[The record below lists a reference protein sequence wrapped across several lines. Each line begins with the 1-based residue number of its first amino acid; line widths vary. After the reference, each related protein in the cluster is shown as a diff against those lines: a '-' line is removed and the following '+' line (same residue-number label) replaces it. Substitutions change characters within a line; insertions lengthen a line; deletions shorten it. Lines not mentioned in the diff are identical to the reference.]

1 MTTATPRKSSRKTPR
16 PADGRPATAA
26 KSVPAQDPEADTAVD
41 APRKPA
47 AAKKEGAAASA
58 QAPLTDRTAE
68 AASTLES
75 RIAAADPAALRDLY
89 RDMLFVRRFEERT
102 AQAYQQARIGGYC
115 HLNLGEEATVVG
127 VGAAMR
133 PTDYLFTNY
142 REHGYALAKGIEP
155 GRVMAELYG
164 RSTGTSKGWGGSM
177 HMYDTATR
185 LLGGYAIV
193 GGQVPLAVGA
203 ALAIDYRGEDDV
215 VVCQMGEGTTNIGAF
230 HESLNIA
237 ALWRLPVVFL
247 VINNYTGMGTTVEKS
262 SAEPDLWKRA
272 AAYRMR
278 GERVDG
284 TDVLAV
290 REAASE
296 LIESARRE
304 GKPAL
309 LEAVS
314 HRLKGHSVVD
324 PAKYRSTEAV
334 SEAREHDPITLWH
347 ARLLEAGVLSAE
359 SAAAIEAE
367 VGEKVSAAV
376 EFAESSPHPN
386 PDSLFDYTYATRVPG
401 ELRRLPADPLFPVDA
416 ER

>member
-1 MTTATPRKSSRKTPR
+1 MTTTTPPKATRTSTRRAPKR
-16 PADGRPATAA
+16 PAVTAESTGIA
-26 KSVPAQDPEADTAVD
+26 SSESLPD
-41 APRKPA
+41 A
-47 AAKKEGAAASA
+47 
-58 QAPLTDRTAE
+58 RTASQTPSFDARV
-68 AASTLES
+68 AAEDPGTL
-75 RIAAADPAALRDLY
+75 RKLY

-102 AQAYQQARIGGYC
+102 AQSYQQAKIGGYC

-127 VGAAMR
+127 LGAAMR

-177 HMYDTATR
+177 HMYDTQTR

-203 ALAIDYRGEDDV
+203 ALAIDYRGGDDV

-230 HESLNIA
+230 HESLNLA
-237 ALWRLPVVFL
+237 ALWNLPIVFL
-247 VINNYTGMGTTVEKS
+247 VVNNQTGMGTTVEKS

-290 REAASE
+290 REVASE
-296 LIESARRE
+296 LIEAARRE

-324 PAKYRSTEAV
+324 PAKYRTGEAI
-334 SEAREHDPITLWH
+334 SAARDNDPI
-347 ARLLEAGVLSAE
+347 ARWQTALLKAGVLSE
-359 SAAAIEAE
+359 DSAAALDAEILAE
-367 VGEKVSAAV
+367 VAAAV
-376 EFAESSPHPN
+376 EFADTSPHPQ
-386 PDSLFDYTYATRVPG
+386 PSSLFDYTYATPVPG
-401 ELRRLPADPLFPVDA
+401 DSRRLPADPLFTA
-416 ER
+416 

>member
-1 MTTATPRKSSRKTPR
+1 MTTSTTSRKTTR
-16 PADGRPATAA
+16 PEAIQSPAPSRTNGG
-26 KSVPAQDPEADTAVD
+26 PAQTSMDQADARLAAEDPDT
-41 APRKPA
+41 
-47 AAKKEGAAASA
+47 
-58 QAPLTDRTAE
+58 
-68 AASTLES
+68 
-75 RIAAADPAALRDLY
+75 LRGLY

-102 AQAYQQARIGGYC
+102 AQSYQQAKIGGYC

-127 VGAAMR
+127 LGAAMR

-155 GRVMAELYG
+155 GQVMAELYG

-185 LLGGYAIV
+185 MLGGYAIV

-203 ALAIDYRGEDDV
+203 ALAIDYRGGDDV

-237 ALWRLPVVFL
+237 ALWNLPVVFL
-247 VINNYTGMGTTVEKS
+247 VINNQTGMGTTVERS

-272 AAYRMR
+272 ASYRMR

-290 REAASE
+290 REMAGE
-296 LIESARRE
+296 LIETARRE
-304 GKPAL
+304 RKPAL

-324 PAKYRSTEAV
+324 PAKYRTEEAV
-334 SEAREHDPITLWH
+334 ATARSNDPVDRWRD
-347 ARLLEAGVLSAE
+347 ALLAAGVLDDQSV
-359 SAAAIEAE
+359 AALDAE
-367 VGEKVSAAV
+367 VAAGVAAAV
-376 EFAESSPHPN
+376 EFADASPHPE
-386 PDSLFDYTYATRVPG
+386 PSSLFDFTYATPVAG
-401 ELRRLPADPLFPVDA
+401 DSRRLPADPLFTA
-416 ER
+416 

>member
-1 MTTATPRKSSRKTPR
+1 MTTTT
-16 PADGRPATAA
+16 
-26 KSVPAQDPEADTAVD
+26 
-41 APRKPA
+41 APRKTTRKPKPA
-47 AAKKEGAAASA
+47 TGSDHAEPPFGGES
-58 QAPLTDRTAE
+58 PDR
-68 AASTLES
+68 
-75 RIAAADPAALRDLY
+75 LRELY

-102 AQAYQQARIGGYC
+102 AQAYQQAKIGGYC

-127 VGAAMR
+127 LGAAMR

-177 HMYDTATR
+177 HMYDTTTR

-193 GGQVPLAVGA
+193 GGQVPLAIGA
-203 ALAIDYRGEDDV
+203 ALAIDYRGDDDV

-237 ALWRLPVVFL
+237 ALWNLPVVFL
-247 VINNYTGMGTTVEKS
+247 VINNQTGMGTTVEKS

-272 AAYRMR
+272 AAYRLR

-290 REAASE
+290 RDAAGE
-296 LIESARRE
+296 LIEAARRE

-314 HRLKGHSVVD
+314 YRLKGHSVVD
-324 PAKYRSTEAV
+324 PAKYRTSEAV
-334 SEAREHDPITLWH
+334 EVAREHDPITLWH
-347 ARLLEAGVLSAE
+347 NRLLEAGVLTES
-359 SAAAIEAE
+359 SAAGIEAE
-367 VGEKVSAAV
+367 VTESVAAAV
-376 EFAESSPHPN
+376 EFADSSPHPD
-386 PDSLFDYTYATRVPG
+386 PSSLFDYTYATPVPG
-401 ELRRLPADPLFPVDA
+401 EQRRLPADPVFAV
-416 ER
+416 

>member
-1 MTTATPRKSSRKTPR
+1 MTTSTASRKPSRKTARSTSAPVAADR
-16 PADGRPATAA
+16 ESDDAVPARTPND
-26 KSVPAQDPEADTAVD
+26 SVPVD
-41 APRKPA
+41 A
-47 AAKKEGAAASA
+47 
-58 QAPLTDRTAE
+58 
-68 AASTLES
+68 
-75 RIAAADPAALRDLY
+75 RIAAEDPDRLRGLF

-102 AQAYQQARIGGYC
+102 AQSYQQAKIGGYC

-127 VGAAMR
+127 LGAAMR

-164 RSTGTSKGWGGSM
+164 RATGTSKGWGGSM
-177 HMYDTATR
+177 HMYDTVTR
-185 LLGGYAIV
+185 MLGGYAIV

-247 VINNYTGMGTTVEKS
+247 VINNQTGMGTTVERS

-290 REAASE
+290 RDVAGE
-296 LIESARRE
+296 LIETARRE
-304 GKPAL
+304 KKPAL

-324 PAKYRSTEAV
+324 PAKYRTEDAV
-334 SEAREHDPITLWH
+334 SIARSNDPIVRWRE
-347 ARLLEAGVLSAE
+347 ALLAAGVLDDRSVAE
-359 SAAAIEAE
+359 LEAE
-367 VGEKVSAAV
+367 VTAAVAAAV
-376 EFAESSPHPN
+376 EFADASPHPE
-386 PDSLFDYTYATRVPG
+386 PSSLFDYNYATPVAG
-401 ELRRLPADPLFPVDA
+401 DSRRLPADPLFTT
-416 ER
+416 

>member
-1 MTTATPRKSSRKTPR
+1 MTTTTTAREPRRTAPR
-16 PADGRPATAA
+16 STGTEPVEPTAA
-26 KSVPAQDPEADTAVD
+26 DSTARS
-41 APRKPA
+41 AP
-47 AAKKEGAAASA
+47 
-58 QAPLTDRTAE
+58 TD
-68 AASTLES
+68 LDK
-75 RIAAADPAALRDLY
+75 RIAAEDPESLRGLY

-102 AQAYQQARIGGYC
+102 AQSYQQAKIGGYC

-127 VGAAMR
+127 MGAAMR

-203 ALAIDYRGEDDV
+203 ALAIDYRGDDDV

-237 ALWRLPVVFL
+237 ALWNLPIVFL
-247 VINNYTGMGTTVEKS
+247 VINNQTGMGTTVENS

-290 REAASE
+290 RDVAGE
-296 LIESARRE
+296 LIETARQTGR
-304 GKPAL
+304 PAL

-314 HRLKGHSVVD
+314 YRLKGHSVVD
-324 PAKYRSTEAV
+324 PAKYRTAEAV
-334 SEAREHDPITLWH
+334 ATARDNDPIVRWH
-347 ARLLEAGVLSAE
+347 AALREAGVLTEDSAAEMERAVSAE
-359 SAAAIEAE
+359 
-367 VGEKVSAAV
+367 VVAAV
-376 EFAESSPHPN
+376 EFADASPHPE
-386 PDSLFDYTYATRVPG
+386 PSSLFDYNYATPVAG
-401 ELRRLPADPLFPVDA
+401 DSRRLPADPLFTF
-416 ER
+416 

>member
-1 MTTATPRKSSRKTPR
+1 MTTSTAPRKSSRKAAR
-16 PADGRPATAA
+16 PAENAGSATAA
-26 KSVPAQDPEADTAVD
+26 GSI
-41 APRKPA
+41 
-47 AAKKEGAAASA
+47 
-58 QAPLTDRTAE
+58 
-68 AASTLES
+68 ES
-75 RIAAADPAALRDLY
+75 RIAAEDPGTLRTLY
-89 RDMLFVRRFEERT
+89 RDMLLVRRFEERT
-102 AQAYQQARIGGYC
+102 AQSYQQAKIGGYC

-127 VGAAMR
+127 MGAAMR

-203 ALAIDYRGEDDV
+203 ALAIDYRGGDDV
-215 VVCQMGEGTTNIGAF
+215 VICQMGEGTTNIGAF

-237 ALWRLPVVFL
+237 ALWHLPIVFL
-247 VINNYTGMGTTVEKS
+247 VINNQTGMGTTVEKS

-272 AAYRMR
+272 SAYRMR

-290 REAASE
+290 RDVASE
-296 LIESARRE
+296 LIETARRE

-314 HRLKGHSVVD
+314 YRLKGHSVVD

-334 SEAREHDPITLWH
+334 SVARENDPILRWH
-347 ARLLEAGVLSAE
+347 ATLLEAGVLSE
-359 SAAAIEAE
+359 DSVAAIDNE
-367 VGEKVSAAV
+367 VATVVAAAV
-376 EFAESSPHPN
+376 EFADASPHPE
-386 PDSLFDYTYATRVPG
+386 PSSLFDFNYATPVAG
-401 ELRRLPADPLFPVDA
+401 DSRRLPADPLFTH
-416 ER
+416 